1 MNYPELIFLHPFMDI
16 LIRCGLICE
25 QQRSRCAVYC
35 KKSLLEIDDAVDALS
50 IAKKAFWK

>member
-25 QQRSRCAVYC
+25 QQRSICAVYC
-35 KKSLLEIDDAVDALS
+35 KKSLLEIDDADARS
-50 IAKKAFWK
+50 V